1 MQQWEYLFV
10 SFEPRK
16 PKPDQEPDWY
26 LSYASNQRVPRESAP
41 TIQVYTNQLGAEGW
55 QLFHCHYA
63 LRSTKSTL
71 LRMIFKR
78 PVEGQSAVGRWD
90 SPVE

>member
-26 LSYASNQRVPRESAP
+26 LSYASNQHVSRESAP
-41 TIQVYTNQLGAEGW
+41 TIQVYTNRLGAEGW
-55 QLFHCHYA
+55 QIFHCHYVP
-63 LRSTKSTL
+63 RSTTSTL
-71 LRMIFKR
+71 LRLIFKR
-78 PVEGQSAVGRWD
+78 LVERPLSSVPWD
-90 SPVE
+90 VPGA